1 MDKTNISGKT
11 NIGKKRENN
20 EDAYYVDEVNNI
32 FIVADGMGGH
42 NAGEVA
48 SAKSIELIKFGLDS
62 FALQEMKQN
71 PSKIEDIL
79 KRVLSDVNENIY
91 ELGNNNPDYHG
102 MGCTIVLTYI
112 ENNYLHKIH
121 VGDARCYVC
130 RNDKIEQLGDDHS
143 YVGAAIKMGYM
154 TKEEARKSPEKNKIT
169 MAVGT
174 SNNIQPDYRKY
185 ELQKGDIIMLCSDG
199 LWDMLSDEN
208 ILKIIN
214 TNKSAQEISE
224 QLITEA
230 NNSGGV
236 DNITVIVIKN

>member
-1 MDKTNISGKT
+1 MDKTSISGIT

-20 EDAYYVDEVNNI
+20 EDAFYVDEVNSI
-32 FIVADGMGGH
+32 FVVADGMGGH

-48 SAKSIELIKFGLDS
+48 SSKSIELIKYALND

-71 PSKIEDIL
+71 PSKIEKTLNQI
-79 KRVLSDVNENIY
+79 LSDVNENIY

-112 ENNYLHKIH
+112 ENNYLHKVH
-121 VGDARCYVC
+121 VGDSRCYVC
-130 RNDKIEQLGDDHS
+130 RNNKIEQLGDDHS
-143 YVGAAIKMGYM
+143 YVGVAVKMGYM

-169 MAVGT
+169 MAIGT

-185 ELQKGDIIMLCSDG
+185 ELQKGDIILLCSDG
-199 LWDMLSDEN
+199 LWDMLSDED

-214 TNKSAQEISE
+214 TNKSAHEMSEELISE
-224 QLITEA
+224 A
-230 NNSGGV
+230 NIAGGV

>member
-1 MDKTNISGKT
+1 MDKTSISGIT
-11 NIGKKRENN
+11 NVGKKRKNN
-20 EDAYYVDEVNNI
+20 EDAYYIDDVNNV

-48 SAKSIELIKFGLDS
+48 SAKSIEFIKFALDS

-71 PSKIEDIL
+71 PTKIENSL
-79 KRVLSDVNENIY
+79 KQILSDVNENIY
-91 ELGNNNPDYHG
+91 ELGNNNPDYHS

-112 ENNYLHKIH
+112 ENNYLHKFH
-121 VGDARCYVC
+121 VGDSRCYVC
-130 RNDKIEQLGDDHS
+130 RNNKIEQLGDDHS

-169 MAVGT
+169 MAIGT
-174 SNNIQPDYRKY
+174 SNNIQPDYKKY
-185 ELQKGDIIMLCSDG
+185 ELQKDDIIMLCSDG
-199 LWDMLSDEN
+199 LWDMLSDED

-214 TNKSAQEISE
+214 TNKSAQEMSEELIS
-224 QLITEA
+224 EA
-230 NNSGGV
+230 NNAGGV